1 MGAPNYLRGGSQSGN
16 VAVKELLEAGLVDA
30 LASDYVPRSPLD
42 CAFAIAADR
51 GLDLPSA
58 IALVSSTPARFAGL
72 TDRGSLEIG
81 LRADLVQVRVMDGQ
95 PVVRGV
101 WREGKRVF

>member
-58 IALVSSTPARFAGL
+58 IALVSSTLPAL
-72 TDRGSLEIG
+72 
-81 LRADLVQVRVMDGQ
+81 QVSPTGAA
-95 PVVRGV
+95 
-101 WREGKRVF
+101 WRLGCAPTLFRCG